1 MTKNPKGTHATS
13 VASKATKVRDTLA
26 SGTEPLDSANKAKNG
41 YNYNIG
47 GPGQLSDE
55 TAAINQPI
63 LEDEPHR
70 SASLGLSPM
79 KIPHYPEQPS
89 CDSIMNWVTAGQ
101 GFPMTDYQLLA
112 ANKIQ
117 TGDHQQRPP
126 LEPESGR
133 TELSEALEVDQQR
146 KKLLRKLE
154 GTKRVINLS
163 ATGLKYRAQRVRTQD
178 LVSQISPGTLAISA
192 IRTVR
197 DLEAVEHEMLENGLK
212 VLLFPLNNY
221 VNKRKYRSL
230 DDSKPWFS
238 RITQAIA
245 SRARPFWLQPSVFEA
260 VAHDRKNINSDRVET
275 TFEKWMTTGEED
287 KPNSV
292 GKTLSF
298 GKDATGA
305 LKLTTRPHFYPHDLV
320 LEKGATQSRRSVNLS
335 ESHPSTTQKGTRNS
349 FITAE
354 QVEEF
359 QLEYPGASHL
369 IFISP
374 QNEAYKTIRRAEHRI
389 QFDDPNYDRKIQQ
402 CKADAFQYEI
412 REGDRILT
420 QLDEYRGLLK
430 NSRFYQGTL
439 DHWLPTIENAT
450 PEGTAFTYIGT
461 QDDSLSTATSGTH
474 CCDPTKPYVLRISAF
489 NKIDLLTTATPDTS
503 LGVKLIGGF
512 DAACR
517 ATEESIIKQILGPI
531 QQTLV
536 TSEDP
541 EWLGNKVRTNAQV
554 EDQETQVTL
563 PVALSVDIG
572 SATRPR
578 MTQLDPEKLVG
589 WNREPRTRFGNEAN
603 LLRLQSE
610 VLNRTVANLS
620 VSLGNSVDCCEVL
633 QLVAS
638 QVNRALL
645 ARLDNLDRAEK
656 NERSRPAVWTPIRLE
671 TDHVHN

>member
-1 MTKNPKGTHATS
+1 MAENPEGTDETS
-13 VASKATKVRDTLA
+13 SASKAMKVIDTSA
-26 SGTEPLDSANKAKNG
+26 SGTEPLDSAVKAKNED
-41 YNYNIG
+41 NYNIS
-47 GPGQLSDE
+47 GPGQFLVE
-55 TAAINQPI
+55 TAINQPT
-63 LEDEPHR
+63 LEDGPHR

-79 KIPHYPEQPS
+79 KIPHYPEQTS
-89 CDSIMNWVTAGQ
+89 RDSILDWVTVGRSL
-101 GFPMTDYQLLA
+101 PMTDYQLLA
-112 ANKIQ
+112 VNKIQ

-133 TELSEALEVDQQR
+133 TELSEALEIDQQR

-163 ATGLKYRAQRVRTQD
+163 ATGLEYRAQQVRTQD

-230 DDSKPWFS
+230 DDSKPWVS

-260 VAHDRKNINSDRVET
+260 VANDRKNIDSDRVET

-292 GKTLSF
+292 GKTLNFS
-298 GKDATGA
+298 KDATGA
-305 LKLTTRPHFYPHDLV
+305 LKLTTRAHFYPHELV
-320 LEKGATQSRRSVNLS
+320 LEKGATQSRRTVNSS
-335 ESHPSTTQKGTRNS
+335 ESHPSTTQKGTRNG
-349 FITAE
+349 FITAK

-402 CKADAFQYEI
+402 CKAEAFQYEV

-439 DHWLPTIENAT
+439 DHWLPTMENAT
-450 PEGTAFTYIGT
+450 PEGTAFTYIGA
-461 QDDSLSTATSGTH
+461 QEDNLSAATSGTH
-474 CCDPTKPYVLRISAF
+474 CCDPTKPYVIRISAF
-489 NKIDLLTTATPDTS
+489 NKIDLLTTATPDTP

-512 DAACR
+512 DAVCR
-517 ATEESIIKQILGPI
+517 ATEESMVRQILGPI
-531 QQTLV
+531 QKTLI

-541 EWLGNKVRTNAQV
+541 EWLGNKVRTTAQI
-554 EDQETQVTL
+554 DGQFTRVTL
-563 PVALSVDIG
+563 PVAVSVDIG

-578 MTQLDPEKLVG
+578 MTKLDPEKLVG
-589 WNREPRTRFGNEAN
+589 WNRQPRTRFGNEAN

-610 VLNRTVANLS
+610 ILNRTVANLS
-620 VSLGNSVDCCEVL
+620 VSLGNNSVHCCESL
-633 QLVAS
+633 QLAAS

-645 ARLDNLDRAEK
+645 ARLDNLDRVEK
-656 NERSRPAVWTPIRLE
+656 IEPSRPEVWTPIRLE